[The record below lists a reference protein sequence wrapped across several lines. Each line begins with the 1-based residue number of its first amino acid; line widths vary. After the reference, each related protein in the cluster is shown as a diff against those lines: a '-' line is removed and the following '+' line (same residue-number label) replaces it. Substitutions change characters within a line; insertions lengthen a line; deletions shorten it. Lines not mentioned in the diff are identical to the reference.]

1 MLPIDS
7 SSFPLTITKLTIIF
21 VGLGVGGGMTM
32 LGNLPNLRT
41 LKIKWCNDIIDLHVF
56 GGSFPR
62 LEVLK
67 LQSLEKLEKWKLEG
81 NAMPCLR
88 YFFYQKMPSF
98 NHALSETM
106 EFDCLAK
113 GGGAGVRFRH
123 RSGTHVS
130 RMRVGCKLVIKT
142 IRSGD

>member
-88 YFFYQKMPSF
+88 YFFIKRCHRLTMLSPKLWSLTALQKVEVQV
-98 NHALSETM
+98 LDLDTEV
-106 EFDCLAK
+106 
-113 GGGAGVRFRH
+113 VRMFQE
-123 RSGTHVS
+123 
-130 RMRVGCKLVIKT
+130 
-142 IRSGD
+142 